1 MNTVY
6 NPDGTVTVH
15 SPGDYSLSEI
25 RSEAALR
32 FAHEHGTA
40 VDWPALVRTTELG
53 ADAFAATY
61 ALAGV

>member
-1 MNTVY
+1 MTTVY

-15 SPGDYSLSEI
+15 AGGNYRLSDL

-32 FAHEHGTA
+32 FAHEHGKA

-53 ADAFAATY
+53 RDNFAATFV
-61 ALAGV
+61 LGGV